1 MESCCERYEEVPAD
15 GTREYSGT
23 LGSRNYTGFSSAKKL
38 FISITFIFHGGNL
51 EARKNESQSSKCN
64 PLLLV

>member
-1 MESCCERYEEVPAD
+1 MAL
-15 GTREYSGT
+15 GNIREHLGAGIT
-23 LGSRNYTGFSSAKKL
+23 LDFQVQKKL